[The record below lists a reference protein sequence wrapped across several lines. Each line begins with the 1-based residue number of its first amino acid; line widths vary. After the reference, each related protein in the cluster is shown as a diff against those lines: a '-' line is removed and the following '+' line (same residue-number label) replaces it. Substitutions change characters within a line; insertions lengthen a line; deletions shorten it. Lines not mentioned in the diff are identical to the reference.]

1 MDNFNFIKTDDGSVG
16 LYSDIANDILHSKTG
31 ALKEA
36 NEKFINPAKHILKKN
51 KNLKILDICSG
62 VGYNLKGALLNLQY
76 KEATIDCLDINKTYI
91 LLSPII
97 QDGINDLD
105 MKIFILSEILRC
117 GFSLDEIYSLI
128 LKIEE
133 KGLVE
138 FLYPNMS
145 NFIKYIKKEVYKTFP
160 DVIQSTFLH
169 NIYYKYISNSMKDC
183 LETNKYERISIN
195 FKVGDARE
203 SLKISNFFYDIVF
216 LDGFTPQKDPTLWTI
231 DFLRLIKTKMNKN
244 SILTSYSKST
254 PFRSA
259 LLNLNFHVGKT
270 FLDNIDMGTVA
281 SINPCNI
288 NSPLNEYDI
297 KLFQTRS
304 GIPYKD
310 SNLNLFSSQILLNRE
325 IEQKKSNKQSHTSFL
340 KEQRN
345 IL

>member
-1 MDNFNFIKTDDGSVG
+1 MIFKLEKNG
-16 LYSDIANDILHSKTG
+16 LN
-31 ALKEA
+31 
-36 NEKFINPAKHILKKN
+36 
-51 KNLKILDICSG
+51 
-62 VGYNLKGALLNLQY
+62 
-76 KEATIDCLDINKTYI
+76 
-91 LLSPII
+91 
-97 QDGINDLD
+97 
-105 MKIFILSEILRC
+105 
-117 GFSLDEIYSLI
+117 
-128 LKIEE
+128 
-133 KGLVE
+133 E
-138 FLYPNMS
+138 FLCPDMTNLIKLIEKEGYKS
-145 NFIKYIKKEVYKTFP
+145 NP
-160 DVIQSTFLH
+160 SNLNRSFLH

-183 LETNKYERISIN
+183 LESNKYEHISIN

-310 SNLNLFSSQILLNRE
+310 SNLNLSPSQILLNRE